1 MKRQLST
8 TFDARQYM
16 QSGDL
21 EIFYYHDVNLNHIS
35 FHQHEYYE
43 IYFFLEGDVDYQIG
57 DSRFK
62 IQYGDYLLIP
72 PHVPHCPA
80 FSSKNVPYRRFVL
93 WLSSSFYNSLL
104 DTSSDFSYG
113 FHYAAERQQYRF
125 STDTVTAQHLTGLL
139 MELLEE
145 KNGGRVF
152 QQQRCRTMASA
163 FLLELNRMIY
173 EARHNMTAAYENTL
187 YLNVCDYINNHLEE
201 DLSLNMLAAFFF
213 VSKYH
218 ICHIFKE
225 NMGIS
230 PHQYIVKKRLQASKH
245 GILSGTPFQQL
256 IYQYGFHDYSSF
268 YRAFKKEFGLSPSEF
283 RSQHQLPVKE
293 TPADYV

>member
-1 MKRQLST
+1 MKKRLST

-21 EIFYYHDVNLNHIS
+21 EIFYYQDVNLDYIS

-43 IYFFLEGDVDYQIG
+43 IYLFLEGDVDYQIG
-57 DSRFK
+57 DVHYR

-72 PHVPHCPA
+72 PQVPHRPA
-80 FSSKNVPYRRFVL
+80 FYSKDVPYRRFVL
-93 WLSSSFYNSLL
+93 WLSSDFYKNLL
-104 DTSSDFSYG
+104 DTSTDFSYG
-113 FHYAAERQQYRF
+113 FHYAESRQQYRF
-125 STDTVTAQHLTGLL
+125 STDSITAQHLTGLL

-145 KNGGRVF
+145 KNSGRAF
-152 QQQRCRTMASA
+152 QQQRCRIMASS

-173 EARHNMTAAYENTL
+173 ETRHNVTVAYENTL
-187 YLNVCDYINNHLEE
+187 YINVCDYINNHLEE

-225 NMGIS
+225 NLGIS

-245 GILSGTPFQQL
+245 GILSGTPFHQL
-256 IYQYGFHDYSSF
+256 IYRYGFHDYSSF
-268 YRAFKKEFGLSPSEF
+268 YRAFKKEYGLSPSEF
-283 RSQHQLPVKE
+283 RDQHQILVTATPKE
-293 TPADYV
+293 CV